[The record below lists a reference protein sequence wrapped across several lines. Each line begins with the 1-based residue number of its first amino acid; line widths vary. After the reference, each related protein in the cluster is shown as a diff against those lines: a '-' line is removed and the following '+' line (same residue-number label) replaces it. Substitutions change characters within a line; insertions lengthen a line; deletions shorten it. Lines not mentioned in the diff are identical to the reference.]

1 VLHLLVGGDGA
12 DGPRVQGDDRAGG
25 DRGTSTA
32 AAALKARAKE
42 FVGFMRDMAELIE
55 EEAASER
62 QRPVKRA
69 RRPNAKYF
77 GPEWIN

>member
-1 VLHLLVGGDGA
+1 
-12 DGPRVQGDDRAGG
+12 
-25 DRGTSTA
+25 
-32 AAALKARAKE
+32 
-42 FVGFMRDMAELIE
+42 MRDMAELIE
-55 EEAASER
+55 EEAAAER